1 MVRFIYNKEKIT
13 CMDKKGF
20 IRTLEAVIAI
30 LIVFV
35 FIYVLMQDSLTSKSK
50 TSDSIK
56 SMEEEILR
64 GISESESDID
74 TDSIKVVTKRS
85 CIVALTSDIDFSK
98 NYGNLNDVDKNCVNA
113 IKKYVEDSLPVKFK
127 QNYALTI
134 CGTNCGIPSTLP
146 DKEVYTTAIIITSFL
161 STEQD
166 YNPKIV
172 RLWVW

>member
-1 MVRFIYNKEKIT
+1 MN
-13 CMDKKGF
+13 KKGF

-35 FIYVLMQDSLTSKSK
+35 FIYVLMQGSLTSKSK

-64 GISESESDID
+64 GISESESLRKEIVNFGKSGSRTEGLLGKDISNLD
-74 TDSIKVVTKRS
+74 PSNPSSSVV
-85 CIVALTSDIDFSK
+85 
-98 NYGNLNDVDKNCVNA
+98 NYVKTNLP
-113 IKKYVEDSLPVKFK
+113 EKFK
-127 QNYALTI
+127 NNFALVI
-134 CGTNCGIPSTLP
+134 CVDNCGIPSTLP
-146 DKEVYTTAIIITSFL
+146 DKEVYTTAIVITSYL
-161 STEQD
+161 ESEK